1 MASQWFRDNVLVQ
14 SNFMTA
20 QDFQADIRRFLLSL
34 NETREEDQLV
44 FSLEL
49 LSCQVPPSPRPP
61 SPDQV
66 AGRALLPP
74 AHRGPG
80 QLQADLSLG
89 SSVLSI
95 QCTSLPEAEVE
106 TVVIL
111 ASEVERASPQA
122 GRAPSPCSSP

>member
-1 MASQWFRDNVLVQ
+1 M
-14 SNFMTA
+14 
-20 QDFQADIRRFLLSL
+20 
-34 NETREEDQLV
+34 

-80 QLQADLSLG
+80 QLQVDLSLG
-89 SSVLSI
+89 SGVLSI